1 MKKKYIA
8 GFDRRTICHIA
19 AFTFSLLV
27 VAPLT
32 FMVVDSRTPITI
44 TKSEMVPSVVV
55 PGQTVTIRWTA
66 VEHRACDGVVRRRF
80 VDSAGV
86 IHEIEPAPTIYRA
99 RLSDNPTFSRDVTIP
114 AGMAIG
120 PGATYG
126 GTRHYFC
133 NPLQQWFQGMWGIEI
148 RAPIA
153 EIRFTVIAK

>member
-1 MKKKYIA
+1 MKKYIA
-8 GFDRRTICHIA
+8 GFDRRAIFHIA
-19 AFTFSLLV
+19 AITFSLLI

-32 FMVVDSRTPITI
+32 IMVVDSRVPVIITQ
-44 TKSEMVPSVVV
+44 SEMVPSVVF

-66 VEHRACDGVVRRRF
+66 IELRACDGVVRRRF
-80 VDSAGV
+80 VDAARV